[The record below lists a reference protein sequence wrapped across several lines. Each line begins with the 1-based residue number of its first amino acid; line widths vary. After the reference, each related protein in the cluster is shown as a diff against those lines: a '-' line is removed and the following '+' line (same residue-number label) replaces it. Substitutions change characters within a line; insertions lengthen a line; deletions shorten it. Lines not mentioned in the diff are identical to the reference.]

1 MKALGSYTIGVR
13 RTKSQKPEYLDELYT
28 MEKLDSLIP
37 RADFV
42 ALSLPNTPATHHLM
56 DERRL
61 RLMKRTGFLINVGR
75 GSAIDTEALCKVLKE
90 GHLGGCGVDVTDPEP
105 LPEDHPLWDMPRM
118 VITPHISGQF
128 HLQETFERIVK
139 IAGRNLEKF
148 LAGQKNDMENL
159 VDFKTGYRRR

>member
-1 MKALGSYTIGVR
+1 
-13 RTKSQKPEYLDELYT
+13 
-28 MEKLDSLIP
+28 
-37 RADFV
+37 
-42 ALSLPNTPATHHLM
+42 
-56 DERRL
+56 
-61 RLMKRTGFLINVGR
+61 MKRTGFLINVGR